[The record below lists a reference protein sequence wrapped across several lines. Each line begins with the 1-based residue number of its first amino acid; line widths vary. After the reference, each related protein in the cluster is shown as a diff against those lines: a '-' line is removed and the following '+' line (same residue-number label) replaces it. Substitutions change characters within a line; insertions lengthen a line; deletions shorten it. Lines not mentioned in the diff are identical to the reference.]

1 MLKSASLLF
10 VIISALTSVNAETTS
25 LGPIVTQNDCT
36 QVLKLIDRVC
46 ADSWCAGDYD
56 YKFSAF
62 SCNDTS
68 AACTLSFKIIDRDAK
83 PGEIKSKSKRCIFQG
98 ITSSEMIY
106 HENKLNEE
114 FYDKLNF
121 CVSDRESR
129 F

>member
-1 MLKSASLLF
+1 MLKSSSLL
-10 VIISALTSVNAETTS
+10 IIILSSLVTANAS
-25 LGPIVTQNDCT
+25 QLAFRPIVTQNDSI

-62 SCNDTS
+62 SCNDSTS
-68 AACTLSFKIIDRDAK
+68 ICTLSFKIIDRDAK
-83 PGEIKSKSKRCIFQG
+83 PGEQNSKSKRCIFQQ
-98 ITSSEMIY
+98 ITSSEMIF